1 MTFVRP
7 ARRVLL
13 AGASIGALLAVAA
26 CGGGGGGNANPGA
39 SGSAAGADF
48 SKQGDIEYWAGKD
61 TSGFTKT
68 LVDGF
73 NAQHPNGKVTFHELS
88 SKADEQRQQMIQ
100 NTQIKN
106 PKMGVVSMDVVWSAE
121 FAAKGYVEALPADTS
136 TDGMLKAPVDAAT
149 YFGKLYGLPTSTDG
163 GLLWYRTDLLK
174 KYDIANPPASFDEMK
189 AACDK
194 IIAGE
199 NDSKLGCYAGQFNKY
214 EGLTVNFDE
223 AVHGSGGVI
232 VSDDGKPNVATP
244 EATKGLQTLTDWF
257 KDGHIPKAAITWQEE
272 QGRRAFQEGDLIFHR
287 NWPYVYTTAN
297 KSDGSSQVAGKFDV
311 TPLPGITQPGVSS
324 LGGGNYGIAK
334 NAENKGTAAD
344 FLKFMAS
351 EETQKQDTLATSNA
365 PALESLY
372 SDPDI
377 VKKFPYTPTLLK
389 SIQTAKPRPK
399 AVEYGDVTLAI
410 QDAAYGAL
418 QGQTQP
424 DAALQAL
431 QAKLQTLI
439 K

>member
-1 MTFVRP
+1 MTFIRP
-7 ARRVLL
+7 ARRVLI
-13 AGASIGALLAVAA
+13 AAASLSALFVAAA
-26 CGGGGGGNANPGA
+26 CGGGGGGAPQGGGQ
-39 SGSAAGADF
+39 SPAAADF
-48 SKQGDIEYWAGKD
+48 SKQGDIEFWTGKD
-61 TSGFTKT
+61 TSGNLPKKIQE
-68 LVDGF
+68 F
-73 NAQHPNGKVTFHELS
+73 NDSHPNGKVALHELPEA
-88 SKADEQRQQMIQ
+88 ADQQRQQMIQ

-106 PKMGVVSMDVVWSAE
+106 PKMAVLNVDVVWTAE
-121 FAAKGYVEALPADTS
+121 FAAKSYIEALPPDQFP
-136 TDGMLKAPVDAAT
+136 TDKFLKPTVDSAT
-149 YFGKLYGLPTSTDG
+149 YFGKLYAYPHRSNG
-163 GLLWYRTDLLK
+163 GLLFYRKDLLD
-174 KYDIANPPASFDEMK
+174 KYGVQVPTTFDEMK

-199 NDSKLGCYAGQFNKY
+199 KNSKLACFAGQYNKY

-223 AVHGSGGVI
+223 AVHGAGGVI
-232 VSDDGKPNVATP
+232 VGDDGKPNVATP

-257 KDGHIPKAAITWQEE
+257 KDGYIPKAAITWQEE
-272 QGRRAFQEGDLIFHR
+272 QGRRAFQEGQLVFHR

-297 KSDGSSQVAGKFDV
+297 KTDGSSKIAGKFDV
-311 TPLPGITQPGVSS
+311 APLPGITQSGVSS
-324 LGGGNYGIAK
+324 LGGGNLGIAK
-334 NAENKGTAAD
+334 YAENKGTAAD
-344 FLKFMAS
+344 FLKFMAM

-372 SDPDI
+372 SDPEI

-424 DAALQAL
+424 DASLQAL